1 MKYSI
6 ITVSLNPGESLKKT
20 LDSIKAQTY
29 PEYEVIIKDGGSTDN
44 SLAAVPKDMRYRII
58 YGTDKGIYDAMNMA
72 VKGAVG
78 DVVIFLNAG
87 DLFYDEHV
95 LEKMTEKIEKAK
107 LKPPFIAYGDMF
119 SLRANTVVKAS
130 SKVTPMVCYNYIACH
145 QATLY
150 SIDVVR
156 DNPFDIRYKIRAEA
170 VRLADTILLLND
182 GEPASVLM
190 VVPEEGVKGNFSR
203 LMAKITGKKS
213 ITQRTSN

>member
-107 LKPPFIAYGDMF
+107 LKPPFIANGTIEQLATFAIIPTPRLNLFNPSSVDNFPSGNITTASPPLSLVTALSIAVKPSPNYKGSTLNHF
-119 SLRANTVVKAS
+119 NTCFIIGILKATGPVTNHSLRFVAI
-130 SKVTPMVCYNYIACH
+130 CI
-145 QATLY
+145 
-150 SIDVVR
+150 
-156 DNPFDIRYKIRAEA
+156 IRA
-170 VRLADTILLLND
+170 
-182 GEPASVLM
+182 
-190 VVPEEGVKGNFSR
+190 
-203 LMAKITGKKS
+203 S
-213 ITQRTSN
+213 IFPV